1 MFKKMY
7 RSELPAAFALQGY
20 RIEHVLGQGAFGITY
35 RAHEV
40 NLNRSVA
47 IKEYLPAL
55 IATRTAG
62 HVVGPMSDN
71 VVAEFES
78 GLASFINEAQTL
90 AKFEHPNIVRVHSA
104 FEANGTA
111 YMVMQYEEG
120 DTLSDILRKRGTLTE
135 QEIMEFTFPL
145 LSGLEAV
152 HDAGFVHRDIKPA
165 NIFIRTDGTP
175 ILLDFGSARQA
186 LESHPHELTNL
197 VTTGYAPIEQYTGKP
212 DSQGPWTDI
221 YGLAATLYR
230 AITGRPPNDA
240 VERGEAIAN
249 DAADTFQSAT
259 ERAAGRYAETF
270 LQAIDC
276 ALRFSRDYR
285 PQSVAEWRAELTMAQ
300 R

>member
-1 MFKKMY
+1 M
-7 RSELPAAFALQGY
+7 
-20 RIEHVLGQGAFGITY
+20 
-35 RAHEV
+35 
-40 NLNRSVA
+40 
-47 IKEYLPAL
+47 
-55 IATRTAG
+55 
-62 HVVGPMSDN
+62 
-71 VVAEFES
+71 
-78 GLASFINEAQTL
+78 
-90 AKFEHPNIVRVHSA
+90 
-104 FEANGTA
+104 
-111 YMVMQYEEG
+111 
-120 DTLSDILRKRGTLTE
+120 
-135 QEIMEFTFPL
+135 
-145 LSGLEAV
+145 
-152 HDAGFVHRDIKPA
+152 
-165 NIFIRTDGTP
+165 
-175 ILLDFGSARQA
+175 
-186 LESHPHELTNL
+186 
-197 VTTGYAPIEQYTGKP
+197 TTGYAPIEQYTGKP